1 MRSKPFV
8 TLKLAQTLDG
18 CIATTQGDSKWITSE
33 ASRRKGHQLRAD
45 ADAIMVGAGTVRA
58 DDPTLNVRLVEGK
71 DPTKVVLD
79 SQLSIDKNAK
89 IFGGAPLILVANENV
104 SDDRVRSYIDAG
116 ALVWQVGCGD
126 DERLDLETVMMRL
139 HEHGMNSLLIEGGS
153 QVAASALKAQ
163 IVDRVVVFLAPKIL
177 GGGLPSVGALGFEK
191 IAEAIQLDDILIEQ
205 IGNDVMY
212 SARPIYA

>member
-1 MRSKPFV
+1 MSAKPFV

-18 CIATTQGDSKWITSE
+18 CIATTLGDSKWITSE

-45 ADAIMVGAGTVRA
+45 VDAIMVGAGTVRA
-58 DDPTLNVRLVEGK
+58 DDPTLNVRMVEGK

-79 SQLSIDKNAK
+79 SQLSLNKNAK

-104 SDDRVRSYIDAG
+104 SADRVRPYIDAG

-126 DERLDLETVMMRL
+126 DGRLDLETVMMRL
-139 HEHGMNSLLIEGGS
+139 HEHGLNSLLIEGGS

-177 GGGLPSVGALGFEK
+177 GGGLPSVGVLGFEK
-191 IAEAIQLDDILIEQ
+191 IADAIQLDDILIEQ